1 MSPAVDTGLEHA
13 VAAFVNE
20 VADALDGAALTLDH
34 IEREKIGDQVMVEA
48 FDLSAAFIDSDELHT
63 DSELWAFIRAFAPH
77 FYDELAHATPADVRA
92 AGWIKD
98 RRGLLTEPSELFE
111 TLCEA
116 DHRCRAGYTLRYY
129 RRAMDIAHTVGSLD
143 DYISRTELLAIERYR
158 TMLLRRIDEVHDDD
172 DDSTPPV
179 TAGLPVPE
187 AAAVGRGVTRTP
199 ATPATAT
206 GDLGPARSVDQL
218 FAELDALIGL
228 DGVKQ
233 EVKLVA
239 NLLRVQQLRKSR
251 DLPVLDTSR
260 HLVFTGNPG
269 TGKTT
274 VARLLAQLYRSL
286 GVVERG
292 HLVETDRTGLVA
304 GYVGQTAN
312 LVRRR
317 FDEAEEG
324 VLFIDEAY
332 SLSRRSE
339 NDFGQEAID
348 TIVKLMEDRRD
359 SVVLIA
365 AGYPT
370 EMRDFLDSNP
380 GLRSRFPKTIHF
392 PDYSTA
398 ELMEIFGTMEEKSRY
413 VADQAARE
421 KLWTLLDSQIRDV
434 GFGNGRLIRNLFE
447 AAVANHASRVVDIP
461 EPSDE
466 VLTTLTIG
474 DIPDEVG
481 HAFFDAG
488 APDDGPGQNGPT
500 G

>member
-1 MSPAVDTGLEHA
+1 MDTGLERA

-20 VADALDGAALTLDH
+20 VADALDGAALTLDD
-34 IEREKIGDQVMVEA
+34 IERDKIGDQVLVEA
-48 FDLSAAFIDSDELHT
+48 FDLSAAFIDSDGLHT

-77 FYDELAHATPADVRA
+77 FQEELAEATPVDVRA
-92 AGWIKD
+92 AGWIEG
-98 RRGLLTEPSELFE
+98 RRVLLGEPSEIFE
-111 TLCEA
+111 TLCAA
-116 DHRCRAGYTLRYY
+116 DQRSRTDLALRYY

-143 DYISRTELLAIERYR
+143 DYISRTELETIERYR
-158 TMLLRRIDEVHDDD
+158 TMLLRRIDQVHGDKI
-172 DDSTPPV
+172 PPI
-179 TAGLPVPE
+179 TTGLPEPK
-187 AAAVGRGVTRTP
+187 AAAVGNAVTKPPAP
-199 ATPATAT
+199 ATTRDDP
-206 GDLGPARSVDQL
+206 PARPVDEL

-228 DGVKQ
+228 EGVKH

-239 NLLRVQQLRKSR
+239 NLLRVQQVRR
-251 DLPVLDTSR
+251 ARNLPVLDTSR

-292 HLVETDRTGLVA
+292 HLIETDRTGLVA

-312 LVRRR
+312 LVRQR

-332 SLSRRSE
+332 ALSRRSE

-365 AGYPT
+365 AGYPN

-392 PDYSTA
+392 PDYSTT
-398 ELMEIFGTMEEKSRY
+398 ELMEIFATMEDKSRY
-413 VADQAARE
+413 VADEAARE
-421 KLWTLLDSQIRDV
+421 KLRELLGSQLRDV
-434 GFGNGRLIRNLFE
+434 GFGNGRLVRNLFE
-447 AAVANHASRVVDIP
+447 AAVANHASRVVEIP
-461 EPSDE
+461 DPSDE
-466 VLTTLTIG
+466 VLTTLTVG

-488 APDDGPGQNGPT
+488 VPDSGPGQNGLT